1 MPCIKTANK
10 PRAAARVKS
19 RKLAVTAPRARRLEF
34 RACTP
39 STSPMPPDPDDAPP
53 PDVEG
58 WLERVRAGDQQ
69 AARLLVEHL
78 YPQVIRIVRARL
90 PRRGGEEDLA
100 QEIFLKMFSRLDQ
113 YQGQVPLAHWV
124 SRIAVTTCIDALR
137 AQRRRPELRWAD
149 LSEGEADVLDAVL
162 TNENAA
168 DTADALAAHELVHK
182 LLEQLSPPDRLVLQL
197 LDLEQKTL
205 VEIRDLTGWNIT
217 LIKVR
222 AFRARRKLRK
232 HFQQLSQKERS

>member
-1 MPCIKTANK
+1 
-10 PRAAARVKS
+10 
-19 RKLAVTAPRARRLEF
+19 
-34 RACTP
+34 
-39 STSPMPPDPDDAPP
+39 MPPTSDADDESP

-58 WLERVRAGDQQ
+58 WLERIRAGDQQ
-69 AARLLVEHL
+69 AARLLVDHL

-100 QEIFLKMFSRLDQ
+100 QEIFLKMFTRLDQ

-137 AQRRRPELRWAD
+137 AQQRRPELRWAD
-149 LSEGEADVLDAVL
+149 LSEAEADTLDAVL
-162 TNENAA
+162 TREDAA

-182 LLEQLSPPDRLVLQL
+182 LLGQLEPRDRLVLQL

-205 VEIRDLTGWNIT
+205 VEIREITGWNTT

-222 AFRARRKLRK
+222 AFRARRKLQK
-232 HFQQLSQKERS
+232 LFQQLSKKERT

>member
-1 MPCIKTANK
+1 
-10 PRAAARVKS
+10 
-19 RKLAVTAPRARRLEF
+19 
-34 RACTP
+34 
-39 STSPMPPDPDDAPP
+39 MPPEAEDDAPP
-53 PDVEG
+53 PDVQA
-58 WLERVRAGDQQ
+58 WLVRIRAGDQQ
-69 AARLLVEHL
+69 AARALVEHL

-100 QEIFLKMFSRLDQ
+100 QDIFLKMFTRLDQ

-149 LSEGEADVLDAVL
+149 LSETEADTLDAVL
-162 TNENAA
+162 TRDDAA

-182 LLEQLSPPDRLVLQL
+182 LLDQLAPQDRMVLQL
-197 LDLEQKTL
+197 LDMEQKTL
-205 VEIRDLTGWNIT
+205 VEIRELTGWNIT

-222 AFRARRKLRK
+222 AFRARRKLQK
-232 HFQQLSQKERS
+232 LFQQLSKQERT